1 LSVSRSGYYQCVGT
15 KQSER
20 AEADGAST
28 LSTKGAMVARGLPSN
43 SGSLALRAAEILG
56 FQGAALERFFC
67 DEFGVEGVT
76 GNTLGAMLAYTM
88 L

>member
-1 LSVSRSGYYQCVGT
+1 
-15 KQSER
+15 
-20 AEADGAST
+20 
-28 LSTKGAMVARGLPSN
+28 MVARGLPSN

-76 GNTLGAMLAYTM
+76 GNTLGAMLAYAM